1 MKELLDVVDEK
12 GCPTGE
18 VVDREYAHLNGI
30 RHRTAHLWL
39 LRKHGESTQ
48 ILLQKRCKT
57 KDSFPGCYDISSA
70 GHIPAGVDYKTSAIR
85 ELKEELGIEAEEK
98 DLIFCADREVIWDTS
113 FNGKPFHDRQIS
125 RVFVMWLDLPEE
137 KFIVQTEEVER
148 YSLPILRRAAGFH
161 QWQHLPEKLL
171 IGKFVLQGYI
181 IEFIKTFR
189 HNHAQLGH

>member
-39 LRKHGESTQ
+39 LRKHGETTQ
-48 ILLQKRCKT
+48 ILLQKRCET
-57 KDSFPGCYDISSA
+57 KSSFPGCYDISSA
-70 GHIPAGVDYKTSAIR
+70 GHIPASVGYNASAIR
-85 ELKEELGIEAEEK
+85 ELQEELGIEAEEK
-98 DLIFCADREVIWDTS
+98 DLIFCDDREVIWDTS

-137 KFIVQTEEVER
+137 KFSVQTEEVESVCWMDFDKCR
-148 YSLPILRRAAGFH
+148 EGVEKNLFQHCISMEELQILRNT
-161 QWQHLPEKLL
+161 LEK
-171 IGKFVLQGYI
+171 
-181 IEFIKTFR
+181 
-189 HNHAQLGH
+189 ND